1 MSSPSAFAA
10 TVASDRSVGSRSTVR
25 SMATGSGLR
34 WWIETLSGFVAD
46 GFDTLV
52 LWPVDTSP
60 EQVELLADAL
70 VPYVRHG
77 LPAP

>member
-1 MSSPSAFAA
+1 
-10 TVASDRSVGSRSTVR
+10 
-25 SMATGSGLR
+25 MATGSGLR